1 MSRSRRQTRI
11 RASRGENPHSWRP
24 DALRSSLQR
33 HYRVIINLR
42 ALMYRSAHAS
52 ANKWALAVTSMS
64 QLMKGELPSTA
75 PTKGHLRLQ
84 SLAGWASVSLE
95 KRSSLHGDG
104 RSTHGASTSFWHLS
118 GAVP

>member
-24 DALRSSLQR
+24 DALRSSLQH

-42 ALMYRSAHAS
+42 ERQNHRSVALMYRSAHAS
-52 ANKWALAVTSMS
+52 ANKWALAVTSVS
-64 QLMKGELPSTA
+64 QLMKGELAATA

-95 KRSSLHGDG
+95 KQSSLHGEG
-104 RSTHGASTSFWHLS
+104 RS
-118 GAVP
+118 